1 MSTIQAS
8 LVRLLVKYKIS
19 KLLHPEISVDE
30 QRKRL
35 DQLSILSFHSPF
47 TRIKEVFIGET
58 QADWISHRSA
68 HSDFVILYL
77 HGGGYNIGSSTA
89 SRLLAERLSAKS
101 QAIVLTPNYRLAPEH
116 PFPAALEDVLACYD
130 WLLARGFSPHK
141 IALAGDSAGGGL
153 VLSTALS
160 IRDSKRPLPSSLVM
174 LCPWLDLTLSGGSV
188 KANEKKDCMLSAPWL
203 AKMAENYAGTRD
215 KALPQLSPLFDDLQ
229 GLPPALVQ
237 VGKEELLL
245 DDSRRFAERYRAAG
259 NHVLLDEWKSMWHV
273 WQLFVKYLPEANQ
286 AVSQAG
292 EFIRKQWA

>member
-101 QAIVLTPNYRLAPEH
+101 QAIVLTRII
-116 PFPAALEDVLACYD
+116 D
-130 WLLARGFSPHK
+130 WLRNTHFLQPWRMYWRAMTGCWPGILPHK

-174 LCPWLDLTLSGGSV
+174 LCPWLDLTPSGGSV

>member
-58 QADWISHRSA
+58 QADWISHRRA

-116 PFPAALEDVLACYD
+116 PFPAGLHDCVAAHQ
-130 WLLARGFSPHK
+130 WLVANGPSGSGCKSSVSTNTCAPNERT
-141 IALAGDSAGGGL
+141 SAS
-153 VLSTALS
+153 V
-160 IRDSKRPLPSSLVM
+160 SLIDNGQN
-174 LCPWLDLTLSGGSV
+174 CG
-188 KANEKKDCMLSAPWL
+188 
-203 AKMAENYAGTRD
+203 R
-215 KALPQLSPLFDDLQ
+215 
-229 GLPPALVQ
+229 
-237 VGKEELLL
+237 
-245 DDSRRFAERYRAAG
+245 
-259 NHVLLDEWKSMWHV
+259 
-273 WQLFVKYLPEANQ
+273 
-286 AVSQAG
+286 
-292 EFIRKQWA
+292 